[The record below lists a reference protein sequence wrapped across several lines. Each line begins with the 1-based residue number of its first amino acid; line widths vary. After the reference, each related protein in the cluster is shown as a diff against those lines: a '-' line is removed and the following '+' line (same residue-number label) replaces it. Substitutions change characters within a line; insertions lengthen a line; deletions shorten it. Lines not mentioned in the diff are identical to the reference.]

1 MLTNSLRSNLNIL
14 DSVAKVIKVYGA
26 IVGTPNPFM
35 KGRGSSIFSKL
46 MEIGGLMGGGGW
58 GGGLPYEIE
67 AFLEMMMRHRNLDVF
82 IFPLLTNISYKIIS

>member
-46 MEIGGLMGGGGW
+46 MEIGGLME
-58 GGGLPYEIE
+58 GLPYEIE
-67 AFLEMMMRHRNLDVF
+67 AFLE
-82 IFPLLTNISYKIIS
+82 ITNDAAQKS

>member
-46 MEIGGLMGGGGW
+46 MEIGGLMGGGR

-67 AFLEMMMRHRNLDVF
+67 AFLE
-82 IFPLLTNISYKIIS
+82 ITNDAAQKS

>member
-46 MEIGGLMGGGGW
+46 MEIGGLMGGGGG